1 MKIGVIGAGKWGQ
14 ALGFAFAKN
23 HEVYYSS
30 RTPREL
36 PNFISMEAIQQLDY
50 LVFAISAQ
58 HARAWLEQY
67 LDFRGQKFLIASK
80 GIEIAT
86 GKFLNEVF
94 EEFIPPENLAFVSG
108 PSFAAEVMQ
117 SLPTAIV
124 VSSQS
129 PILAE
134 RFASF
139 FPDFIKS
146 YVSQDTIGA
155 EVSGAYKNIIAIA
168 SGICDGLR
176 LGNNARASL
185 IARGLV
191 EMTRFGEHFG
201 ARKETFLGLSGAG
214 DLFLTATSVLSRNYR
229 VGLGLAEGK
238 ALETIL
244 DELGEVAEGVYTT
257 EAVKK
262 IVQKEQIYTP
272 IASEVYAILHGK
284 EVHQSLRDLLSS
296 RDLRG

>member
-1 MKIGVIGAGKWGQ
+1 MKIGIIGAGKWGQ
-14 ALGFAFAKN
+14 ALGYAFSQN

-30 RTPREL
+30 RHAKDLENFVSMQDVQEL
-36 PNFISMEAIQQLDY
+36 PY

-58 HARAWLEQY
+58 HARSWLKEH
-67 LDFRGQKFLIASK
+67 LHFHGQKFLIASK

-94 EEFIPPENLAFVSG
+94 EEFIPAENLAYISG

-117 SLPTAIV
+117 ALPTAIV
-124 VSSQS
+124 VSSTNRK
-129 PILAE
+129 LAE
-134 RFASF
+134 QYASF

-146 YVSQDTIGA
+146 YVSSDTIGA

-168 SGICDGLR
+168 SGICDGLK

-201 ARKETFLGLSGAG
+201 AQKDTFLGLSGAG

-229 VGLGLAEGK
+229 VGLGLAEGR
-238 ALETIL
+238 ALTSIL
-244 DELGEVAEGVYTT
+244 EALGEVAEGVYTT
-257 EAVKK
+257 QAVHR
-262 IVQKEQIYTP
+262 IVQRERIYTP
-272 IASEVYAILHGK
+272 IANEVYAILEGK
-284 EVHQSLRDLLSS
+284 DVHKSLKDLLASN
-296 RDLRG
+296 GHA